1 MFCPECGKSIT
12 DDNTKFCENCGSKL
26 PSQKIPLSIS
36 DEAPKKQSNT
46 IKKSRPFAT
55 SIVIKLCIF
64 LGIIGIILI
73 ILFLIGGT
81 WPPVV
86 AIESQGMAP
95 HINAGDLVVV
105 VQKDRFGT
113 LQTWVQGNTTGYKKF
128 EDYGDVIIYQP
139 NGAKNP
145 VVPIPFLSSGVHP
158 IIHRAIDRADTAD
171 LPKYLLLDFKNI
183 SKYYQPHGGYITKGD
198 NNKNIDQVAVYQ
210 GLGVIEPV
218 KEEWIIGKALLTIP
232 LVGYLPLHIVEVT
245 ICIVVIIILVE
256 FYIRSRWKK
265 RVDDTRSRK

>member
-1 MFCPECGKSIT
+1 MA
-12 DDNTKFCENCGSKL
+12 DNDNKRDIRTL
-26 PSQKIPLSIS
+26 VSQFRES
-36 DEAPKKQSNT
+36 DHWAVSLA
-46 IKKSRPFAT
+46 RDLLW
-55 SIVIKLCIF
+55 IVAVVG
-64 LGIIGIILI
+64 GIALA
-73 ILFLIGGT
+73 LFLFSGT
-81 WPPVV
+81 WPAVV
-86 AIESQGMAP
+86 TIESQSMVP
-95 HINAGDLVVV
+95 HMNVGDLVVV

-158 IIHRAIDRADTAD
+158 IIHRAIDKPATAD
-171 LPKYLLLDFKNI
+171 LPKYLLLDLANI
-183 SKYYQPHGGYITKGD
+183 SKYYEPHGGYITKGD

-218 KEEWIIGKALLTIP
+218 KDEWIIGKALFTIP

-245 ICIVVIIILVE
+245 VCIVVIIILVE

-265 RVDDTRSRK
+265 

>member
-1 MFCPECGKSIT
+1 
-12 DDNTKFCENCGSKL
+12 
-26 PSQKIPLSIS
+26 
-36 DEAPKKQSNT
+36 
-46 IKKSRPFAT
+46 
-55 SIVIKLCIF
+55 
-64 LGIIGIILI
+64 
-73 ILFLIGGT
+73 
-81 WPPVV
+81 
-86 AIESQGMAP
+86 MAP